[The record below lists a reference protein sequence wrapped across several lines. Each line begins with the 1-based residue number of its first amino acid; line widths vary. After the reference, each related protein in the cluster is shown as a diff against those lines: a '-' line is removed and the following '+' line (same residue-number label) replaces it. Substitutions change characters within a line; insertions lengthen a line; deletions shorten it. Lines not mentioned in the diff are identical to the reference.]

1 MNDGLAHSNIQ
12 LGTFVEVRGK
22 PWLVEALIGEEGDL
36 PTLSLSCISDDAQ
49 GEQLDVLWD
58 AEIAR
63 KILDEDRWSNVGVG
77 RPDSTDVLA
86 AHIRAVRWRSAT
98 AADRDLLQAPFRAG
112 IRLDAYQLLPLR
124 KALRLPRVNLLI
136 ADDVGLGKTIEAGLV
151 ARELL
156 LRRRVDFIVIAAPPA
171 MTVQWKDE
179 LEAKF
184 GLSFEIIDRDRISE
198 LRRLRGFSVN
208 PWTTGSRFIV
218 SHRLLTDETY
228 SAGLRDVL
236 GEFRARSLFILD
248 EAHHAAPSAGT
259 RYAVSSQLTKA
270 VRELA
275 ERFEH
280 RLFLTATPHNGHSN
294 SFSALLEM
302 LDPQRFTRGVEVRPR
317 DLEPVMVRRLK
328 ADLRRLGEAFPERVV
343 EPISID
349 GLPEDAPELAL
360 ARLLAAYG
368 ELRMKRVAK
377 LSSQKAALAKLAF
390 VGLQQ
395 RLLSSIAAFARTL
408 KTHRVTL
415 QKVLDGEELARATA
429 AASAFVAV
437 PTPEDNAELGLED
450 EDAEKAIAADEEAE
464 AAIAS
469 AAGVVDA
476 TLEDLRAELAVVD
489 EMFALAEKHATRPDA
504 RVNWLVEWIR
514 KSMLDGQQWNRRRLI
529 IFTEWEDTRSWL
541 ERRLREGLADTDGID
556 DRIGVFSG
564 ATGSDRREQI
574 KHAFNADP
582 DSEPLRILICTDA
595 AREGINLQ
603 SYCSDLLHFDLPWNP
618 SRLEQRNGRIDRKL
632 QPAKQVF
639 CRYFR
644 YEQREADIVLD
655 ALVWKTETIREELGS
670 VGQVIEDRIAKRL
683 AEDGIARG
691 QGKALARAISDEND
705 TERLGKAQ
713 SEMDD
718 EEKVRHERLLKEQ
731 DDLRRILER
740 SRERVGVDPDD
751 LKRVAAAALSRA
763 GFALNSAR
771 GESVG
776 RTVTYRLDPSD
787 PAFSRDAGWD
797 DAFDDLRVRP
807 RKRGERLGDWRRNAP
822 IRSIAFEPPV
832 LDDGRDATD
841 VVQVH
846 LEHRL
851 VRRLI
856 SRFLSQGFQSNLSR
870 FSVITGLGA
879 QPRVAL
885 MGRQAVYGAGAAR
898 LHEEIIPITAI
909 WTESERGRK
918 PLRALGESGE
928 ERTLNQLEEALRTA
942 REAPAAAIARIQ
954 TLVSQDIADLTPALE
969 AIAKERLAAVKTQ
982 LAKRGDEEARSL
994 ASLLEQQRDRIGK
1007 ASKDFNPDQLTLDLV
1022 PEERREREADRRHWQ
1037 TRLARLEQDLRD
1049 EPKRLRDSYEVKAHR
1064 LEPVGIVYLWPVSG

>member
-1 MNDGLAHSNIQ
+1 MNTNPSCTDIQ
-12 LGTFVEVRGK
+12 AGDFIEVRGK
-22 PWLVEALIGEEGDL
+22 PWLVEALVGDDGDL
-36 PTLSLSCISDDAQ
+36 TALSLSCISDDAQ
-49 GEQLDVLWD
+49 GERLDILWD
-58 AEIAR
+58 AEIAGR
-63 KILDEDRWSNVGVG
+63 VLGEDRWSNVGVG
-77 RPDSTDVLA
+77 SPDSADVLA
-86 AHIRAVRWRSAT
+86 AHIRAIRWRSAT

-228 SAGLRDVL
+228 AAGLRDVL
-236 GEFRARSLFILD
+236 GEFRARALFILD

-343 EPISID
+343 EPVSID
-349 GLPEDAPELAL
+349 GLPEDAAELAL
-360 ARLLAAYG
+360 SRLLAAYG
-368 ELRMKRVAK
+368 ELRMKRIAK
-377 LSSQKAALAKLAF
+377 LSTQKAALAKLAF

-408 KTHRVTL
+408 KTHRATL
-415 QKVLDGEELARATA
+415 QKVLDGEEVARATA
-429 AASAFVAV
+429 AATAFVRA
-437 PTPEDNAELGLED
+437 PTSEDNAELGLEE
-450 EDAEKAIAADEEAE
+450 EDAEKAMAADEEAE
-464 AAIAS
+464 AATAS

-476 TLEDLRAELAVVD
+476 TLEDLRAELAIVD
-489 EMFALAEKHATRPDA
+489 EMLALAEKHAARPDA
-504 RVNWLVEWIR
+504 RLKWLVEWIR
-514 KSMLDGQQWNRRRLI
+514 KSMLDGLQWNRRRLI
-529 IFTEWEDTRSWL
+529 IFTEWEDTRRWL
-541 ERRLREGLADTDGID
+541 ERRLREALADTDGID

-564 ATGSDRREQI
+564 ATGPDRREQI

-582 DSEPLRILICTDA
+582 DGEPLRILICTDA

-603 SYCSDLLHFDLPWNP
+603 SYCSDLLHLDLPWNP

-683 AEDGIARG
+683 AEDGIGRG

-705 TERLGKAQ
+705 AERLGKAQ

-718 EEKVRHERLLKEQ
+718 EEKARHERLLKEQ
-731 DDLRRILER
+731 DDLRRVLER

-763 GFALNSAR
+763 GFALDNAL
-771 GESVG
+771 GQSVG

-822 IRSIAFEPPV
+822 IRSIAFAPPV

-870 FSVITGLGA
+870 LSVITGPGA
-879 QPRVAL
+879 QPRVVL
-885 MGRQAVYGAGAAR
+885 MGRLAVYGAGAAR

-928 ERTLNQLEEALRTA
+928 ERTLNQLEDALRTA
-942 REAPAAAIARIQ
+942 REAPASAIARIQ
-954 TLVSQDIADLTPALE
+954 ALIAQDISDLTPALE
-969 AIAKERLAAVKTQ
+969 SIANERLATVKAQ

-994 ASLLEQQRDRIGK
+994 HSLLEDQKKNILRAVKKHDPNQ
-1007 ASKDFNPDQLTLDLV
+1007 PDLFED
-1022 PEERREREADRRHWQ
+1022 ERREHQANRRYWGV
-1037 TRLARLEQDLRD
+1037 RLASIENEIRD